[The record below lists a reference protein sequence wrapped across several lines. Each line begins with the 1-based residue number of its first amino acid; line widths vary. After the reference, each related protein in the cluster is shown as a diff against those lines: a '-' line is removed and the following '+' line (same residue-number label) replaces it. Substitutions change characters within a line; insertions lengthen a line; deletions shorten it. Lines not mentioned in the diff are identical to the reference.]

1 MEEAEEALS
10 TLQNKEKEFSQQYVS
25 WKNKLREANETLQK
39 ERDTYHRQASRL
51 ESLKNIAERYDGY
64 GNSIRKVMEQ
74 KKNHPGILGV
84 VSDLIQVD
92 KKYETAIETALGG
105 NIQNIVTEDEE
116 TAKKMI
122 RFLKEHRFGRAT
134 FLPLTSVD
142 GRGRFHGDEALKEPG
157 IIGLASDLVRSDETY
172 RGSWL
177 IFSAVFWWRR
187 ISTLPSLSQRR
198 TTTRCTL

>member
-1 MEEAEEALS
+1 MKRKTEETDLEETLGNCQKEMEEAEEALS

-74 KKNHPGILGV
+74 KKKHPGILGV

-105 NIQNIVTEDEE
+105 EYSEYC
-116 TAKKMI
+116 
-122 RFLKEHRFGRAT
+122 
-134 FLPLTSVD
+134 
-142 GRGRFHGDEALKEPG
+142 HGG
-157 IIGLASDLVRSDETY
+157 
-172 RGSWL
+172 
-177 IFSAVFWWRR
+177 
-187 ISTLPSLSQRR
+187 
-198 TTTRCTL
+198 